1 MERNLNPTEILNR
14 NYFTSIYF
22 KEPGGVLFEV
32 ATELP
37 GFTVDEEVD
46 HLGEELQLP
55 AWFEE
60 QRAQLLTKLPEI
72 TIDKSKYL

>member
-1 MERNLNPTEILNR
+1 M
-14 NYFTSIYF
+14 
-22 KEPGGVLFEV
+22 LFEV

-72 TIDKSKYL
+72 IIDKSKYL